1 MSKKITNRDVDTLS
15 AYLDEQLSPRER
27 IRLERRLRKD
37 PELKNEIEQLRRT
50 KQLIRNLPKVRA
62 PHNFTL
68 SPKMAG
74 IRKTPRIY
82 PVFRLASALATILL
96 GLVLVSD
103 FFGSQQFTQAPQ
115 PEKALMSTPVP
126 SIAAQEV
133 APESPLGGGT
143 PKRQVIEGT
152 ENAMPLEAP
161 SVSGS
166 PEPSEEVSRM
176 AAPDTTG
183 QAPAAALAENAVP
196 ESTPEGNEEAAA
208 AGMLAGASPFPP
220 EEATTVPELSSTA
233 IPETTSS
240 TLTRGLTYR
249 ILEVVL
255 ALIAM
260 ITGLAAIITRR
271 GTGA

>member
-1 MSKKITNRDVDTLS
+1 MSKKITNRDVETLS
-15 AYLDEQLSPRER
+15 AYLDEQLTPRER

-37 PELKNEIEQLRRT
+37 PELKNEIEQLRHTR
-50 KQLIRNLPKVRA
+50 QLIRNLPKVRA

-82 PVFRLASALATILL
+82 PVFRLASALATILFA
-96 GLVLVSD
+96 LVLVSD

-115 PEKALMSTPVP
+115 PEKALISTPAASV
-126 SIAAQEV
+126 AAQEV
-133 APESPLGGGT
+133 SPESSLGGGT

-161 SVSGS
+161 SASGS
-166 PEPSEEVSRM
+166 PEASEEVSRL
-176 AAPDTTG
+176 AVPGTTG
-183 QAPAAALAENAVP
+183 QAPAAALAQNAVP
-196 ESTPEGNEEAAA
+196 ELTPEKTEEAAA
-208 AGMLAGASPFPP
+208 DGLLEGATPIPT
-220 EEATTVPELSSTA
+220 EEATAVPELSTTT

-249 ILEVVL
+249 ILEIVL
-255 ALIAM
+255 VLIAL